1 MRLNPLNIHIL
12 NLGGG
17 EAKLPFKTVRS
28 RTRTLLPFCLG
39 ILMTLILV
47 VLVCLIGGKL
57 TSPH

>member
-1 MRLNPLNIHIL
+1 MRVNPLNIHIV

-17 EAKLPFKTVRS
+17 EAKLPFKTGSGRYA
-28 RTRTLLPFCLG
+28 RTLLPFCLG

-57 TSPH
+57 HG